1 MDLSQLITICRDRI
15 DDKVEP
21 YLVSDDDWTRY
32 AIQAQ
37 TEAAE
42 RSLSLLADYEIA
54 IAAGQADYLLDPL
67 IIIPVRAKLTNGK
80 TPLVK
85 TTQRDID
92 RLQTEWATQ
101 TGHPRWFYEIEH
113 TIRLYPVPEEDDVL
127 TLRAYSYPSSTLS
140 YPDSLDLEIEEKDH
154 YFLTHWMCWEALSKS
169 DNELYDSEMAQRE
182 LALFEKRFGP
192 SRSAHQIRAW
202 RELPPNMRVVPRMF

>member
-1 MDLSQLITICRDRI
+1 MDLSQLITISRDRI
-15 DDKVEP
+15 DDKIEP
-21 YLVSDDDWTRY
+21 YLVSDGDWTRY

-37 TEAAE
+37 MEAAE
-42 RSLSLLADYEIA
+42 RSLSLLYDYEIA
-54 IAAGQADYLLDPL
+54 ITADQAEYATDPSV
-67 IIIPVRAKLTNGK
+67 IVPVRAKLANGS

-85 TTQRDID
+85 TTRRDID
-92 RLQTEWATQ
+92 RLQADWEPQ
-101 TGHPRWFYEIEH
+101 TGQPRWFFEFEH
-113 TIRLYPVPEEDDVL
+113 SIRLYPIPEEDDVL
-127 TLRAYSYPSSTLS
+127 TLRAYSYPQSTLS

-169 DNELYDSEMAQRE
+169 DNELYDSEMATRE

-192 SRSAHQIRAW
+192 ARTAHQIRAW